1 LSDREL
7 GKKMIEEEE
16 LFHFLEAYKENVEE
30 YLSYGFGRSERPDFI
45 CYRPDGTP
53 VGVELV
59 RVMRDPM
66 LAQAEYI
73 LDWIDFMDSESAVDM
88 LYRMIE
94 KKEEKRCQPDWTL
107 PDNTI
112 LVIQFVDCPVT
123 NLYQLD
129 EGLKDDFKSY
139 GFDEIWIADYTG
151 LEAYGDIELFCL
163 YPSEWWGF
171 YERSNPVRKPYG

>member
-1 LSDREL
+1 MSDREL
-7 GKKMIEEEE
+7 GKKMIEEED
-16 LFHFLEAYKENVEE
+16 LLSFLEAYKENVEE
-30 YLSYGFGRSERPDFI
+30 YLSYSFGRSERPDFI
-45 CYRPDGTP
+45 CYRPDGMP

-66 LAQAEYI
+66 LAQADYI
-73 LDWIDFMDSESAVDM
+73 LDRIDFMDSESAVEM
-88 LYRMIE
+88 LYQMIE

-129 EGLKDDFKSY
+129 ESLKDDFKSY
-139 GFDEIWIADYTG
+139 GFDEIWIADYTCE
-151 LEAYGDIELFCL
+151 EAYGAIDLFCL
-163 YPSEWWGF
+163 YPSEWWGY
-171 YERSNPVRKPYG
+171 YERQGHSWKPYG